1 MRKSTGIAGWLAGLQ
16 LLGSAAAAQ
25 QGAPSEEPSKEAC
38 ADLAGILVEAGGR
51 LKKDFQ
57 IDPRV
62 RGCVRG
68 EVDVS
73 AMSYR
78 DLQAMLALHGFV
90 DVMEQDGIIQVVPD
104 GGARQQPLRLID
116 ERTRDVG
123 EFEMVMKLVDVT
135 PLNAAQLVP
144 ILRPLLSQYSHLVAH
159 SQTNTMVIVSRYAS
173 VRTLENLL
181 RALKARPLAPAAAAD
196 QSEEAGRGV
205 EPPR

>member
-25 QGAPSEEPSKEAC
+25 QGAPSEDPSKEAC